1 MLQQI
6 VFVVHHRA
14 FPSDEQD
21 ALAVIQQA
29 HLVRGHKVA
38 PGLLVVDAVT
48 AAAPFALV
56 IAGRGDSLL
65 AQQFRNIFV
74 GFFLGAAEIE
84 KLVT

>member
-1 MLQQI
+1 MLEQI
-6 VFVVHHRA
+6 VLKIYHRA
-14 FPSDEQD
+14 LSSDEQD

-48 AAAPFALV
+48 AAAPLALV
-56 IAGRGDSLL
+56 VTGGGDGFF

-84 KLVT
+84 EFIT